1 MESSPSDDTRFE
13 LILNGIDC
21 CAAVTVTIQGTNFFQ
36 SVTLQQGEMVNLAI
50 PTSAMLYGS
59 SISSAGV
66 VVISSNS
73 SISVISKVWGTA
85 GYDWSY
91 VYPVDLLDKEYYI
104 ITPVSDFTRNTQFAI
119 ISLDQQTSVT
129 VTLSGGSVTLQDM
142 SFTSENSANF
152 SLSPYQSAQ
161 FQLPD
166 GHLSGSFIQADKPI
180 AVLSGHQW
188 YIHQS
193 TLKSF
198 SSGNIFEQLLP
209 ISRWGRSFL
218 VPPMSTQWGSAKI
231 LVMASQTTNLIVYYG
246 SAVMACTEILKG
258 VTFTQM
264 INANALWI
272 KTDQNVMVMFF
283 SYGRLRASRNLLLN
297 PFMSNVMATTMLE
310 TSQVVHA
317 PSGFTTNLLVVPI
330 SSQKSSIV
338 VDGISLPPS
347 TAWNDNDLKTPKYS
361 WVEVTVS
368 PGSHYVQQL
377 SNEHVWVMSY
387 STTGAATSAFN
398 AGSTSSSFNFYGS
411 GLSCNCQDP
420 IRTPTTSEN
429 MKDTSTTSLHTT
441 NTPTTSLNTKD
452 TSTTSLN
459 MKDTSTTSLNKD
471 TSTTSLNMKDT
482 STTSLHTTNT
492 PTTSLHTTD
501 TSTTSLHTT
510 DTSTTSLHTMDTP
523 TTSLHTMTTSAT
535 LQKTTTTTTNLHEM
549 TTPTTTTTVVTSL
562 STKSFEDG
570 FVEIYLMDTPLSWW
584 DALRYCR
591 QHYTNLLSVP
601 DERIQNLVATKIKQT
616 GASGTRLWIGL
627 RRHKVWG
634 YLYWMDGQP
643 TDYFNWGDGMPSDPV
658 TNLCTLI
665 SLENNFTWYDQCCA
679 THLGFIC
686 Y

>member
-21 CAAVTVTIQGTNFFQ
+21 CAAVNVKIQGTNFFR

-50 PTSAMLYGS
+50 PTSAMLHGS

-73 SISVISKVWGTA
+73 SISVISKVWGTD

-104 ITPVSDFTRNTQFAI
+104 ITPVSSYKSNAQFAI

-129 VTLSGGSVTLQDM
+129 VTLSGGSVTLQGM
-142 SFTSENSANF
+142 SFTSENPASF

-161 FQLPD
+161 FQLPGD
-166 GHLSGSFIQADKPI
+166 LSGSFIQADKPI

-188 YIHQS
+188 SIYHL

-218 VPPMSTQWGSAKI
+218 VPPMSTQLRNAKI
-231 LVMASQTTNLIVYYG
+231 LVMVSQTTNLIVYYG
-246 SAVMACTEILKG
+246 SVGMASNRISKG
-258 VTFTQM
+258 VTFEQT

-272 KTDQNVMVMFF
+272 KANQNVMVMFF
-283 SYGRLRASRNLLLN
+283 CYGTLSASGNLLLN

-347 TAWNDNDLKTPKYS
+347 TAWNDNDLKTLNTC

-377 SNEHVWVMSY
+377 SNGDVWVMSY
-387 STTGAATSAFN
+387 STTGNATSAFN
-398 AGSTSSSFNFYGS
+398 AVN
-411 GLSCNCQDP
+411 N
-420 IRTPTTSEN
+420 
-429 MKDTSTTSLHTT
+429 STTSQ
-441 NTPTTSLNTKD
+441 NTKD
-452 TSTTSLN
+452 NSTTSV
-459 MKDTSTTSLNKD
+459 NK
-471 TSTTSLNMKDT
+471 
-482 STTSLHTTNT
+482 
-492 PTTSLHTTD
+492 TD
-501 TSTTSLHTT
+501 TSTTSVNKT
-510 DTSTTSLHTMDTP
+510 DTSTTSLHTMDTSTTSVNKTDTSTTSVNKTDTSTTSVNKTDTSTTSVNKTDTSTTSLHTMDTSTTSLHTMDTSTTSQNTKDTS
-523 TTSLHTMTTSAT
+523 TTSLHTMTTSTT

-549 TTPTTTTTVVTSL
+549 TTPTTTTTTVVTSQ
-562 STKSFEDG
+562 STKSCEG
-570 FVEIYLMDTPLSWW
+570 RKGYYLSKLNSRHIYNTQMSA
-584 DALRYCR
+584 ALY
-591 QHYTNLLSVP
+591 LL
-601 DERIQNLVATKIKQT
+601 TT
-616 GASGTRLWIGL
+616 
-627 RRHKVWG
+627 
-634 YLYWMDGQP
+634 
-643 TDYFNWGDGMPSDPV
+643 
-658 TNLCTLI
+658 
-665 SLENNFTWYDQCCA
+665 
-679 THLGFIC
+679 
-686 Y
+686 